1 MKRTILIIVL
11 LVVLAA
17 GAWYVWINWGPQ
29 LAALPGQF
37 AGRLAQILGG
47 LVGGLA
53 GFGQAVADSFRGV
66 VP

>member
-1 MKRTILIIVL
+1 MLKTILIIVL

-17 GAWYVWINWGPQ
+17 GCWYVWLNWGPQ
-29 LAALPGQF
+29 LAALPGQV

-53 GFGQAVADSFRGV
+53 GFGQAVANSFRGV